1 MYIVQN
7 RLYNDNWESWVN
19 DDESP
24 IIFGSKKEALEEITD
39 TVQTSLDSFNL
50 GYLSEPYKKSDFR
63 IIKLGNE

>member
-1 MYIVQN
+1 MYLVQN

-24 IIFGSKKEALEEITD
+24 IIFETKKEALEEIID

-50 GYLSEPYKKSDFR
+50 GYLSEPYEKSDFR
-63 IIKLGNE
+63 IIKLGKA

>member
-19 DDESP
+19 DDETP
-24 IIFGSKKEALEEITD
+24 IIFKTKTEALEEITD

-50 GYLSEPYKKSDFR
+50 GYLFEPYKKSDFR
-63 IIKLGNE
+63 IIKLGKE